1 MLKLEHKNSF
11 ACELHHIHCV
21 TFCII
26 FRAVK
31 IRHKSFLLHKSPVR
45 KYLIVFLL
53 YCDYIIEKYVLKMF
67 KHEIQW
73 LKMNTDTVKI
83 DSLRELTNQ

>member
-1 MLKLEHKNSF
+1 M
-11 ACELHHIHCV
+11 
-21 TFCII
+21 
-26 FRAVK
+26 
-31 IRHKSFLLHKSPVR
+31 
-45 KYLIVFLL
+45 VFLL

-83 DSLRELTNQ
+83 DSLRELTNH